1 VAPLRLLL
9 GLLLTAIAS
18 AACETET
25 TSANPSLRTSTDS
38 AEQVMYNGRMI
49 IASNGVRRGVV
60 SGDTVL
66 TFDAATRFD
75 LRPLTIEFQTAL
87 GRPLAVVTAPGGVY
101 TVERSMIET
110 RGAVTILSDTTRR
123 RVTATAVRYD
133 PTANLIASDSAF
145 TATSGTRQLTGIGF
159 TADPG
164 LFSIKCL
171 TSCTGSLG
179 R

>member
-1 VAPLRLLL
+1 MAPLRLLL
-9 GLLLTAIAS
+9 GLVLTAVAS
-18 AACETET
+18 AACDTET
-25 TSANPSLRTSTDS
+25 TSADPALRTSTDS
-38 AEQVMYNGRMI
+38 AEQVMYKGRMI
-49 IASNGVRRGVV
+49 IASNGVRRGVL

-101 TVERSMIET
+101 TVAPSMLET
-110 RGAVTILSDTTRR
+110 RGSVTILSDTTRR
-123 RVTATAVRYD
+123 RMTATAVRYD
-133 PTANLIASDSAF
+133 PMANLLTSDSAF
-145 TATSGTRQLTGIGF
+145 TATSGPRQLTGVGF

-171 TSCTGSLG
+171 TRCTGSLG